1 MSEKQR
7 GSLVCPIR
15 EPSAASGISAPV
27 ISRYRRGIQSPEPD
41 GELCRKLAAGI
52 AALAKERG
60 REEIPPLSDGEQP
73 KGFFQGVQGFIG
85 QMQRNRNAARQA
97 QPQQTRQRTQTS
109 GPIPLCAL
117 L

>member
-1 MSEKQR
+1 MEICA
-7 GSLVCPIR
+7 GSWQPGLL
-15 EPSAASGISAPV
+15 PSPKSG
-27 ISRYRRGIQSPEPD
+27 G
-41 GELCRKLAAGI
+41 GRKS
-52 AALAKERG
+52 
-60 REEIPPLSDGEQP
+60 PPLGGGEQP

-97 QPQQTRQRTQTS
+97 QPQQTQQRTQTS

>member
-1 MSEKQR
+1 MNEKRR
-7 GSLVCPIR
+7 GGLVCPIR

-52 AALAKERG
+52 AALAKERAG
-60 REEIPPLSDGEQP
+60 GNPPLGGGEQP